1 MTQDVRQWL
10 NEIRNLQNQLA
21 EAHQE
26 RDQAYKSASNW
37 RSLYETEAKQ
47 RRTDAKL
54 ARQQIEA
61 LQLEL
66 EQRQDRR
73 YATEYSNTTLGDL
86 QTELQSLPV
95 EELRQRLV
103 QAMIEC
109 DRLAQAL
116 RTEQASH
123 VQTRNS
129 LTTALGD
136 AVDTLSKERAK
147 HQAQHQTTDSSSSSS
162 DAAPSSAAP
171 KTPWPELPPL
181 S

>member
-10 NEIRNLQNQLA
+10 NEIRALQTQLA

-47 RRTDAKL
+47 RRMDAKL
-54 ARQQIEA
+54 ARQQLEA
-61 LQLEL
+61 LQMEL

-73 YATEYSNTTLGDL
+73 YVTEYSNTALGEL
-86 QTELQSLPV
+86 KTELQSLSI

-109 DRLAQAL
+109 DRLGQAL
-116 RTEQASH
+116 RTEQANH

-147 HQAQHQTTDSSSSSS
+147 QQGESTSAQPATDPSSSNTAS
-162 DAAPSSAAP
+162 

-181 S
+181 D

>member
-37 RSLYETEAKQ
+37 RSLYETETKQ

-61 LQLEL
+61 LQMEL

-73 YATEYSNTTLGDL
+73 YVTEHSNVTLGDL
-86 QTELQSLPV
+86 QSELQSLSV

-116 RTEQASH
+116 RTEQANH

-147 HQAQHQTTDSSSSSS
+147 HQTSDPSVSDS
-162 DAAPSSAAP
+162 DAAPSAPAP